1 MFGIGGGELIFIMFV
16 VLMLFGS
23 DKVPEI
29 ARTMGK
35 AMAQLKNATN
45 DIKSEIQKGADDNG
59 FDQKMLNDLTNNIT
73 AEINSA
79 KSNLLGD
86 TTKTF
91 SGISEAFPAGLN
103 QVKRNLNKQLTDSI
117 TEESSTIPTE
127 VSESKEQ
134 LLTENPTETV
144 VSNNEIEEVGPI
156 KRKK

>member
-45 DIKSEIQKGADDNG
+45 DIKSEIQKGAESNG
-59 FDQKMLNDLTNNIT
+59 FDQKMLNDLTNNINS
-73 AEINSA
+73 EINSA
-79 KSNLLGD
+79 KANLLGD
-86 TTKTF
+86 TNPLR
-91 SGISEAFPAGLN
+91 GISDNFSSEIN
-103 QVKRNLNKQLTDSI
+103 KVKSTIVDENTSPI
-117 TEESSTIPTE
+117 TESSTTTTIEIDNIKDNSTIETTTKTE
-127 VSESKEQ
+127 
-134 LLTENPTETV
+134 
-144 VSNNEIEEVGPI
+144 EIEDAVGPI

>member
-23 DKVPEI
+23 DKVPEM

-45 DIKSEIQKGADDNG
+45 DIKNEIQKGAEANG
-59 FDQKMLNDLTNNIT
+59 FDQNMLSDLTNNIT
-73 AEINSA
+73 SEINSA

-86 TTKTF
+86 TNPLK
-91 SGISEAFPAGLN
+91 GISDNFSSEIDK
-103 QVKRNLNKQLTDSI
+103 VKSSI
-117 TEESSTIPTE
+117 
-127 VSESKEQ
+127 VD
-134 LLTENPTETV
+134 ENPTAKNENL
-144 VSNNEIEEVGPI
+144 SNSSIGIVTTNEDLSADESRKEADIEDAIGPI